1 MSKGRVCPHLAV
13 MSRIACCAIIFV
25 QALAVWMPAIITINI
40 TIMRM
45 GITIMATIVMTMT
58 MIMIMATIIIITLI
72 HMQTTRWGRNPCVI
86 AK

>member
-13 MSRIACCAIIFV
+13 MSRIARCAIIFV
-25 QALAVWMPAIITINI
+25 QALAVWMPAIITI

-58 MIMIMATIIIITLI
+58 MIMATIIIITLI
-72 HMQTTRWGRNPCVI
+72 HMQTTRLGRNPCVI
-86 AK
+86 AT

>member
-25 QALAVWMPAIITINI
+25 QALAVWMPAIITI

-58 MIMIMATIIIITLI
+58 MIMATIIIITLI
-72 HMQTTRWGRNPCVI
+72 HMQTTRLGLNPCVI
-86 AK
+86 AT

>member
-1 MSKGRVCPHLAV
+1 MSKDRVCPHLAV

-25 QALAVWMPAIITINI
+25 QALAVWMPAIITI

-58 MIMIMATIIIITLI
+58 MIMATIIIITLI
-72 HMQTTRWGRNPCVI
+72 HMQTTRLGLNPCVI
-86 AK
+86 AT

>member
-13 MSRIACCAIIFV
+13 MSRIARCAIIFV
-25 QALAVWMPAIITINI
+25 QALAVWMPAIITI

-72 HMQTTRWGRNPCVI
+72 HMQTTRLGRNPCVI
-86 AK
+86 AT

>member
-13 MSRIACCAIIFV
+13 MSRIARCAIIFV
-25 QALAVWMPAIITINI
+25 QALAVWMPAIITI

-45 GITIMATIVMTMT
+45 GITIMATIVMT

-72 HMQTTRWGRNPCVI
+72 HMQTTRLGLNPCVI
-86 AK
+86 AT

>member
-13 MSRIACCAIIFV
+13 MSRIARCAIIFV
-25 QALAVWMPAIITINI
+25 QALAVWMPAIITI

-58 MIMIMATIIIITLI
+58 MTMIMATIIIITLI
-72 HMQTTRWGRNPCVI
+72 HMQTTRLGLNPCVI
-86 AK
+86 AT

>member
-13 MSRIACCAIIFV
+13 MSRIARCAIIFV
-25 QALAVWMPAIITINI
+25 QALAVWMPAIITI

-58 MIMIMATIIIITLI
+58 MTMIMATIIIITLI

-86 AK
+86 AT

>member
-13 MSRIACCAIIFV
+13 MSRIARCAIIFV
-25 QALAVWMPAIITINI
+25 QALAVWMPAIITI

-58 MIMIMATIIIITLI
+58 MIMATIIIITLI
-72 HMQTTRWGRNPCVI
+72 HMQTTRLGLNPCVI
-86 AK
+86 AT

>member
-13 MSRIACCAIIFV
+13 MSKIARCAIIFV
-25 QALAVWMPAIITINI
+25 QALAVWMPAIITI

-58 MIMIMATIIIITLI
+58 MIMVMATIIIITLI
-72 HMQTTRWGRNPCVI
+72 HMQTTRLGRNPCVI
-86 AK
+86 AT

>member
-13 MSRIACCAIIFV
+13 MSRIARCAIIFA
-25 QALAVWMPAIITINI
+25 QALAVWMPAIITITI

-58 MIMIMATIIIITLI
+58 MIMATIIIITLI
-72 HMQTTRWGRNPCVI
+72 HMQTTRLGRNPCVI
-86 AK
+86 AT

>member
-13 MSRIACCAIIFV
+13 MSKIAHCAIIFAQV
-25 QALAVWMPAIITINI
+25 LAVWMPAIIII

-45 GITIMATIVMTMT
+45 GITIMATTV

-72 HMQTTRWGRNPCVI
+72 HMQTTRLGLNPCVI
-86 AK
+86 AT